1 MWTWYSFITTLGYSW
16 HEEPRVGCKRR
27 WKVPGDLPVP
37 VLASGWMDWSSNWW
51 SSSYSL
57 WPIGLHPLLVE
68 EWVLGSVS
76 WEGLRQVSESIIGND
91 YIFNF
96 KTVIVL
102 KHGFATTTIRDVLIR
117 TSKHFYL
124 NAKLNNL

>member
-1 MWTWYSFITTLGYSW
+1 M
-16 HEEPRVGCKRR
+16 
-27 WKVPGDLPVP
+27 
-37 VLASGWMDWSSNWW
+37 
-51 SSSYSL
+51 
-57 WPIGLHPLLVE
+57 
-68 EWVLGSVS
+68 
-76 WEGLRQVSESIIGND
+76 IGND